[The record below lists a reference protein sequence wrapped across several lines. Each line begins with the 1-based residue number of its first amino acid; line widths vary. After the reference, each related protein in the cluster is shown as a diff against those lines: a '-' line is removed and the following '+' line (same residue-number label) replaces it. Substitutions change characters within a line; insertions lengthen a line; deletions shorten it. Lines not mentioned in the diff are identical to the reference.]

1 MTQGEVMQDN
11 EPTRAQ
17 RMAAHLK
24 ADQARL
30 IEQGVLPADIVR
42 RAAKAV
48 EKETPEQRERRRAAL
63 EKLRSFL
70 D

>member
-1 MTQGEVMQDN
+1 MTQGEVMRDN

-30 IEQGVLPADIVR
+30 IERGVLPADIVR
-42 RAAKAV
+42 RTVKV
-48 EKETPEQRERRRAAL
+48 SEKETSEQREQRRAAL

>member
-1 MTQGEVMQDN
+1 MTQGDTTQDN

-30 IEQGVLPADIVR
+30 IEQGVLPADVVR
-42 RAAKAV
+42 RTFKV
-48 EKETPEQRERRRAAL
+48 SEKETPEQRERRRAAL

>member
-24 ADQARL
+24 ADQAHL
-30 IEQGVLPADIVR
+30 IEQGVLPPDIVR
-42 RAAKAV
+42 RTVKV
-48 EKETPEQRERRRAAL
+48 SEKETSEQRERRRAAL

>member
-1 MTQGEVMQDN
+1 MSCLRIDAMTQGEVMQDN

-42 RAAKAV
+42 RTVKAYLIPIG
-48 EKETPEQRERRRAAL
+48 KP
-63 EKLRSFL
+63 
-70 D
+70 

>member
-1 MTQGEVMQDN
+1 MQDN

-30 IEQGVLPADIVR
+30 IEQGVLPPDIVR
-42 RAAKAV
+42 SPDKAL

-63 EKLRSFL
+63 EKLRAFWEG
-70 D
+70 

>member
-1 MTQGEVMQDN
+1 MTQGETMQDK

-17 RMAAHLK
+17 RMAAQLK
-24 ADQARL
+24 A
-30 IEQGVLPADIVR
+30 QGVLPPDIVR
-42 RAAKAV
+42 RTVKV
-48 EKETPEQRERRRAAL
+48 SEKETPEQRERRRVAL

>member
-17 RMAAHLK
+17 RMAARLK

-42 RAAKAV
+42 RTVKAS
-48 EKETPEQRERRRAAL
+48 EKETPEQRERRCAAL

>member
-17 RMAAHLK
+17 RMAARLK

-30 IEQGVLPADIVR
+30 IEQGVLPPDIVR
-42 RAAKAV
+42 RTVKAS
-48 EKETPEQRERRRAAL
+48 EKETPEQREQRRAAL
-63 EKLRSFL
+63 EKLWSFL

>member
-1 MTQGEVMQDN
+1 MQDN

-17 RMAAHLK
+17 RMAAQLK

-30 IEQGVLPADIVR
+30 IAEGVLPPSTVR
-42 RAAKAV
+42 RTVKAS

>member
-17 RMAAHLK
+17 RMAAQLK
-24 ADQARL
+24 VDQARL
-30 IEQGVLPADIVR
+30 IERGVLPPDIVR
-42 RAAKAV
+42 RTVKAS
-48 EKETPEQRERRRAAL
+48 EKETPEQCEKRCAAL

>member
-1 MTQGEVMQDN
+1 MTQGEVMQGN

-17 RMAAHLK
+17 RMAAQLK
-24 ADQARL
+24 ADRARL
-30 IEQGVLPADIVR
+30 VEQGVLPPDVVR
-42 RAAKAV
+42 HAVKAS

>member
-1 MTQGEVMQDN
+1 MQDS

-17 RMAAHLK
+17 RMAAQLK
-24 ADQARL
+24 AQQGQL
-30 IEQGVLPADIVR
+30 IAQGVLPPDTVR
-42 RAAKAV
+42 RTVKAS

>member
-1 MTQGEVMQDN
+1 MQDN

-30 IEQGVLPADIVR
+30 VAAGVLPPDTVR
-42 RAAKAV
+42 RRVKES
-48 EKETPEQRERRRAAL
+48 EKETPAQRERRRAAL

>member
-1 MTQGEVMQDN
+1 MHDN

-30 IEQGVLPADIVR
+30 IEQAVLPPDIVR
-42 RAAKAV
+42 RTVKAS
-48 EKETPEQRERRRAAL
+48 EKETPDQRERRRVAL

>member
-1 MTQGEVMQDN
+1 MQDS

-17 RMAAHLK
+17 RMAAQLK

-30 IEQGVLPADIVR
+30 IEQGVLPADVVR
-42 RAAKAV
+42 RTIKAP
-48 EKETPEQRERRRAAL
+48 EKETPAQRERRRAAL

-70 D
+70 G

>member
-1 MTQGEVMQDN
+1 MTQGETMQDN

-42 RAAKAV
+42 RTVKV
-48 EKETPEQRERRRAAL
+48 SEKETSEQREQRRAAL

>member
-1 MTQGEVMQDN
+1 MQDS
-11 EPTRAQ
+11 EPTRAH

-30 IEQGVLPADIVR
+30 IEQGVLPADVVR
-42 RAAKAV
+42 RTFKV
-48 EKETPEQRERRRAAL
+48 SEKETPEQRERRRAAL

>member
-1 MTQGEVMQDN
+1 MTQGEVMQDS

-17 RMAAHLK
+17 RMAAQLK

-42 RAAKAV
+42 RTVKAS
-48 EKETPEQRERRRAAL
+48 EKETPEQCEKRCAAL